1 MQTNDAETDWSAGNV
16 WVSVN
21 KFIKEHPE
29 ALGHYNRD
37 ASDGF
42 VIAIH
47 CSHFQIAG
55 DGIAVYRQSTEGY
68 HPIYRAIGEAL
79 LAQDEADRMLAEV
92 QTMQDKPTEGIWD
105 VRDHNGPKAGG
116 HSMQTNAKRTSTRP
130 GYVFDDHAALML
142 ALFDLLD
149 QAAVD
154 YDRSEDVVDDFQA
167 YVKDWARRRDEKPE
181 R

>member
-1 MQTNDAETDWSAGNV
+1 MQANDAETDWSAGNV
-16 WVSVN
+16 WISVK

-37 ASDGF
+37 VSDGF

-105 VRDHNGPKAGG
+105 VRDHI
-116 HSMQTNAKRTSTRP
+116 RRP
-130 GYVFDDHAALML
+130 GYVFDDHIDLML
-142 ALFDLLD
+142 ALFDILD
-149 QAAVD
+149 RAAVD
-154 YDRSEDVVDDFQA
+154 YDRSEDVVDDFTA
-167 YVKDWARRRDEKPE
+167 YLKDWAKRRDEKPE

>member
-1 MQTNDAETDWSAGNV
+1 MQANDAETDWSAGNV
-16 WVSVN
+16 WVSVK

-37 ASDGF
+37 LSDGF

-105 VRDHNGPKAGG
+105 VRDHI
-116 HSMQTNAKRTSTRP
+116 RRP

-154 YDRSEDVVDDFQA
+154 YDRRKRLESGQAYTSEDVVDDFTA
-167 YVKDWARRRDEKPE
+167 YLKDWARRRDEKPE

>member
-1 MQTNDAETDWSAGNV
+1 MPPNDAETDRSAGNV
-16 WVSVN
+16 WVSVK

-29 ALGHYNRD
+29 ALGPYNRD

-55 DGIAVYRQSTEGY
+55 AGIAVYRQSTEGY

-92 QTMQDKPTEGIWD
+92 QTMQDKPKD
-105 VRDHNGPKAGG
+105 GG
-116 HSMQTNAKRTSTRP
+116 YSMQTNARRTSTRP
-130 GYVFDDHAALML
+130 GYIFDDHAALML
-142 ALFDLLD
+142 ALFDILD
-149 QAAVD
+149 RAAVD
-154 YDRSEDVVDDFQA
+154 YDRSEDVVDDFTA
-167 YVKDWARRRDEKPE
+167 YLNDWAKRRDEKPE